1 MKSILFTILLTAGLI
16 YPSDRHNTPYLHQ
29 IDHPQMYF
37 EDNNLDQHLDL
48 QPDHISKDINHRIPV
63 DEPGALQNYR
73 IQHLASSREEFLLEY
88 YLYQTWDGTQWVNDR
103 QYTYTYDANNNL
115 ILSLGETWNDSVWVN
130 YRQLT
135 QTFDANGNRTGYT
148 NVYYNSDGTQWT
160 SGYNYIWTYDDNN
173 NETSRLNQ
181 VWDGTQW
188 VNSSQYTYTYDDN
201 NNETSRLNQVWD
213 GTQWVND
220 YQNTYTYDA
229 NNNLILSLGET
240 WNDSV
245 WVNYRQYIY
254 YYMSSTVLLTA
265 IDDQEMIED
274 QTLSVLLS
282 ASNTIGGTANTF
294 SAASDTSAVSVDVT
308 ADTLLITPAANWGG
322 TSVITVTV
330 DSDNGTSDT
339 TSFTLTV
346 YKTDPLI
353 TFIDDVP
360 EDQGGW
366 VHIGFLPSYYDS
378 DTISSRSEMYSVERL
393 DDDQWVNV
401 ASGVAY
407 DEDAYVFLC
416 PTMYDSTAANSG
428 MTSYRVIAGMDEG
441 NFVSQPHSGYSV
453 DNIAPGV
460 PEGLSLAETNEGLM
474 LSWDASEDED
484 FQYYIVEKA
493 ADSLFQTDQ
502 YGTYTTAE
510 TYFVDTEYET
520 GLVYYRVSAVDHAG
534 NEGEYSE
541 VVSTSILGTDE
552 EYLIPTEFALRQNFP
567 NPFNPVTTLRYDLP
581 QQSFV
586 SLKIYDIRGRL
597 ISVLVNNVQ
606 PAGFHSVLWKG
617 TNANAEPVSA
627 GMYLYTIE
635 AEGYQKTRKMVLL
648 K

>member
-1 MKSILFTILLTAGLI
+1 
-16 YPSDRHNTPYLHQ
+16 
-29 IDHPQMYF
+29 
-37 EDNNLDQHLDL
+37 
-48 QPDHISKDINHRIPV
+48 
-63 DEPGALQNYR
+63 
-73 IQHLASSREEFLLEY
+73 
-88 YLYQTWDGTQWVNDR
+88 
-103 QYTYTYDANNNL
+103 
-115 ILSLGETWNDSVWVN
+115 
-130 YRQLT
+130 
-135 QTFDANGNRTGYT
+135 
-148 NVYYNSDGTQWT
+148 
-160 SGYNYIWTYDDNN
+160 
-173 NETSRLNQ
+173 
-181 VWDGTQW
+181 
-188 VNSSQYTYTYDDN
+188 
-201 NNETSRLNQVWD
+201 
-213 GTQWVND
+213 VND
-220 YQNTYTYDA
+220 YQ
-229 NNNLILSLGET
+229 
-240 WNDSV
+240 
-245 WVNYRQYIY
+245 YIF

-265 IDDQEMIED
+265 IEDQEMIED

>member
-88 YLYQTWDGTQWVNDR
+88 YLYQTWDGTQWVNSSQYTYTYDANNNMTGYLYQTWDGTQWVNDR

-160 SGYNYIWTYDDNN
+160 SGYNYIW
-173 NETSRLNQ
+173 
-181 VWDGTQW
+181 
-188 VNSSQYTYTYDDN
+188 TYDDN